1 MLSRFPSACSE
12 DISVC
17 ACVFSVFLVSLM
29 LVVRISVSVS
39 VYSVCY
45 LDFLVLLVVRISV
58 SVPVYSVCF

>member
-17 ACVFSVFLVSLM
+17 ACVFSVISRFPSACSEDISVCVCVFRVFLRFLV

-39 VYSVCY
+39 VYSVC
-45 LDFLVLLVVRISV
+45 L
-58 SVPVYSVCF
+58 